1 MNQKNTSD
9 LARIQSCQSVIIW
22 YNDKKGLMR
31 PKLSEVQMEIK
42 RDKYLE
48 DLKDRM
54 HNGMIK
60 VITGIRRCGKS
71 YLIFSIFKEY
81 LIKEGVDEK
90 HIIEMEF
97 DKKENAKYRNP
108 DALLSFVNN
117 HIKDRD
123 DYFVLLDEVQMLED
137 FEEVLN
143 SLLHIKNIDI
153 YVTGSN
159 SKFLS
164 SDILTEF
171 RGRGDEV
178 HVYPLTFQ
186 EAMQNYKGD
195 IYNGW
200 AEYVTYGGLPLIW
213 GMRTDQ
219 QKIKYLTDLFEKT
232 YISDIIEHNS
242 IEKTEELETLLNVL
256 ASAIG
261 SLTNPTKIEATFK
274 SVLNSSISRNTIVQY
289 IGYLKD
295 AFIVNEAN
303 RYDVKGRKYIGT
315 PLKYYYEDIGLRNA
329 RLGFRQMEET
339 HLMENVVYNE
349 LLSRGYAVDV
359 GVVETRK
366 RNQDGKQEKR
376 KLEID
381 FVANMGS
388 RRYYIQSAFQIPD
401 KEKERQEKES
411 LNSIG
416 DSFKK
421 IVLVRDVVKNSRD
434 DKGIITMSIYDFL
447 MDKDSLEKC

>member
-1 MNQKNTSD
+1 
-9 LARIQSCQSVIIW
+9 
-22 YNDKKGLMR
+22 
-31 PKLSEVQMEIK
+31 MEIK
-42 RDKYLE
+42 RDRYLE

-60 VITGIRRCGKS
+60 VVTGIRRSGKS
-71 YLIFSIFKEY
+71 YLVFTIFKKY
-81 LIKEGVDEK
+81 LINEGVNED

-97 DKKENAKYRNP
+97 DKIENAKYRDP
-108 DALLSFVNN
+108 YTLLDFVKEQ
-117 HIKDRD
+117 IKDKE
-123 DYFVLLDEVQMLED
+123 DYYVLLDEVQMLED

-143 SLLHIKNIDI
+143 SLLHIKNLDI

-159 SKFLS
+159 SRFLS
-164 SDILTEF
+164 SDVLTEF

-195 IYNGW
+195 IYHGW
-200 AEYVTYGGLPLIW
+200 AEYVTYGGLPLVW

-232 YISDIIEHNS
+232 YISDIIDHNG
-242 IEKTEELETLLNVL
+242 IEKTEELESLLNVL

-274 SVLNSSISRNTIVQY
+274 SVLKSKISRNTIVQY
-289 IGYLKD
+289 IEYLKD
-295 AFIVNEAN
+295 AFIINEAN

-315 PLKYYYEDIGLRNA
+315 PLKYYYEDLGLRNA

-339 HLMENVVYNE
+339 HLMENAVYNE

-366 RNQDGKQEKR
+366 RNQEGKQEKR

-401 KEKERQEKES
+401 QEKERQEKES
-411 LNSIG
+411 LNNVD

-421 IVLVRDVVKNSRD
+421 IVLVKDVVKISRD
-434 DKGIITMSIYDFL
+434 EKGIVTMSIYDFL
-447 MDKDSLEKC
+447 IDKDSLEKC

>member
-1 MNQKNTSD
+1 
-9 LARIQSCQSVIIW
+9 
-22 YNDKKGLMR
+22 
-31 PKLSEVQMEIK
+31 MEIK

-60 VITGIRRCGKS
+60 VVTGIRRCGKS
-71 YLIFSIFKEY
+71 YLIFNIFREY
-81 LIKEGVDEK
+81 LLNEGIDEQ

-97 DKKENAKYRNP
+97 DKKENVKYRNP
-108 DALLSFVNN
+108 DELLKFV
-117 HIKDRD
+117 KDRNKD
-123 DYFVLLDEVQMLED
+123 KKVHYVLLDEVQMLED

-143 SLLHIKNIDI
+143 SLLHIKNLDI

-164 SDILTEF
+164 SDVLTEF

-195 IYNGW
+195 IYHGW
-200 AEYVTYGGLPLIW
+200 AEYVTYGGLPLVW

-232 YISDIIEHNS
+232 YISDIIDHNG

-256 ASAIG
+256 ASAVG

-274 SVLNSSISRNTIVQY
+274 SVLQSKISRNTIVQY

-295 AFIVNEAN
+295 AFIINEAN

-329 RLGFRQMEET
+329 RLGFRQVEET
-339 HLMENVVYNE
+339 HLMENAVYNE
-349 LLSRGYAVDV
+349 LLSRGYMVDV

-366 RNQDGKQEKR
+366 RNKEGKQEKR

-401 KEKERQEKES
+401 QEKERQEKES
-411 LNSIG
+411 LNNVD

-421 IVLVRDVVKNSRD
+421 IVLVRDVVKTSRD
-434 DKGIITMSIYDFL
+434 EKGIVTMSIYDFL
-447 MDKDSLEKC
+447 MNKNSLETC

>member
-1 MNQKNTSD
+1 
-9 LARIQSCQSVIIW
+9 
-22 YNDKKGLMR
+22 
-31 PKLSEVQMEIK
+31 MEIK
-42 RDKYLE
+42 RDKYLD

-60 VITGIRRCGKS
+60 VITGIRRSGKS
-71 YLIFSIFKEY
+71 YLIFLIFKEY
-81 LIKEGVDEK
+81 LISEGVNEE

-97 DKKENAKYRNP
+97 DKKENSKYRDP
-108 DALLSFVNN
+108 DALLDYVKE
-117 HIKDRD
+117 HITDKGE
-123 DYFVLLDEVQMLED
+123 YYVLLDEVQMLED

-143 SLLHIKNIDI
+143 SLLHIKNLDI

-159 SKFLS
+159 SRFLS
-164 SDILTEF
+164 SDVLTEF
-171 RGRGDEV
+171 RGRGDEI

-195 IYNGW
+195 IYHGW
-200 AEYVTYGGLPLIW
+200 AEYVTYGGLPLVW

-232 YISDIIEHNS
+232 YISDIIEHNG

-256 ASAIG
+256 ASAVG

-274 SVLNSSISRNTIVQY
+274 SVLKSKISRNTVVQY
-289 IGYLKD
+289 LGYLKD
-295 AFIVNEAN
+295 AFIINEAN

-329 RLGFRQMEET
+329 RLGFRQVEET

-366 RNQDGKQEKR
+366 RNREGKQEKR

-388 RRYYIQSAFQIPD
+388 QRYYIQSAFQILD
-401 KEKERQEKES
+401 QEKEKQEKES
-411 LNSIG
+411 LNNVD

-421 IVLVRDVVKNSRD
+421 IVLVRDVVKISRD
-434 DKGIITMSIYDFL
+434 EKGIVTMSIYDFL
-447 MDKDSLEKC
+447 MDKNSLEQC